1 MLAESMAVAPLSLEL
16 LMLVGAALLLDLLLG
31 DPPWL
36 PHPVVGIGRVIA
48 WLERAWNHG
57 SAADRRRRGRWL
69 AALVVG
75 GTWALSWSLLAALAW
90 ISPWLALA
98 TELVLLATTLA
109 ARGLAEAARAVAV
122 PLARGDIAAA
132 RKALAMIVGR
142 DTAGLDEGELA
153 RGAVETVAENTV
165 DGITAPLFWAL
176 LGGAPLALA
185 YKATNTLDSM
195 VGYRSP
201 RYEDFGKASARLDD
215 AANWLPARL
224 TALTLW
230 LAGLVMPGSR
240 WRGALASTRREAPR
254 HPSPNAGWP
263 EAMVA
268 HLLGVQLGGLNHYAG
283 RPSQRATLGTPHE
296 ALAGRH
302 IERAIGYMHGGWL
315 IFLMLAM
322 PWVLVREW
330 LT

>member
-1 MLAESMAVAPLSLEL
+1 MSLSPPALEPLSLAL
-16 LMLVGAALLLDLLLG
+16 LGLVAVAMLLDLLLG

-48 WLERAWNHG
+48 RLERAWNHG
-57 SAADRRRRGRWL
+57 AAADRRRRGQWL
-69 AALVVG
+69 AGLVVG
-75 GTWALSWSLLAALAW
+75 GTWALSFSLLAVLAW
-90 ISPWLALA
+90 VSPWLALA
-98 TELVLLATTLA
+98 VELGLLATTLA
-109 ARGLAEAARAVAV
+109 ARGLAKAARAVAS
-122 PLARGDIAAA
+122 PLARGDMAAA
-132 RKALAMIVGR
+132 RHALAMIVGR
-142 DTAGLDEGELA
+142 DTAELDESELS

-201 RYEDFGKASARLDD
+201 RFNDFGRASARLDD
-215 AANWLPARL
+215 AVNWLPARL
-224 TALTLW
+224 TALSIW
-230 LAGLVMPGSR
+230 LAARVIPGSR
-240 WRGALASTRREAPR
+240 RAGVLAATRREAPR

-268 HLLGVQLGGLNHYAG
+268 NLLGVQLGGLNHYAG
-283 RPSQRATLGTPHE
+283 RPSPRATLGTPHE
-296 ALAGRH
+296 TLTAAH
-302 IERAIGYMHGGWL
+302 IERAIAYMHGGWL
-315 IFLMLAM
+315 VFLLLAI
-322 PWVLVREW
+322 PLVLVREW